1 MESAE
6 TQELLIEKIK
16 SVEDV
21 DLLWLINDFITALIT
36 K

>member
-6 TQELLIEKIK
+6 TQQLIIEKIK

>member
-1 MESAE
+1 VESAE
-6 TQELLIEKIK
+6 AQELLIEKIK

-21 DLLWLINDFITALIT
+21 ELLWLINDFITALIT